1 MRILFVIWIL
11 FIGANRIDAQN
22 TGLNGSGAEFA
33 LTAGNDLNSMLDV
46 RVYPNPVTDRRLNIE
61 LTDQSIQELRISNI
75 AGSVVYSKKFQ
86 VPVTK
91 HQVTLDNV
99 PSGVYLLRVIS
110 DGNLTRTTKLMI
122 RNQ

>member
-1 MRILFVIWIL
+1 MRILFAILIL
-11 FIGANRIDAQN
+11 FLGTSRIDAQN
-22 TGLNGSGAEFA
+22 SGLIGSGAESS
-33 LTAGNDLNSMLDV
+33 LSAGNEINSMLDV
-46 RVYPNPVTDRRLNIE
+46 RVYPNPVTDKRVFVE
-61 LTDQSIQELRISNI
+61 LTDQAIQELRISNI

-91 HQVTLDNV
+91 HQITVDNI

-122 RNQ
+122 RN